1 MPTCGAVQSPTFQ
14 PAMRI
19 ISAITK
25 AQQAE
30 VTTTFA
36 HNYTTGLIVRLYVP
50 RTYGMTQANKF
61 SGPITVTSDIT
72 FTMNLDSTGFDTFF
86 VPPGN
91 TAAEDQFCSTVV
103 PIADSFLNQA
113 MRNVL

>member
-1 MPTCGAVQSPTFQ
+1 
-14 PAMRI
+14 
-19 ISAITK
+19 
-25 AQQAE
+25 
-30 VTTTFA
+30 
-36 HNYTTGLIVRLYVP
+36 
-50 RTYGMTQANKF
+50 MTQANKF

-86 VPPGN
+86 IPPGN